1 MYEDDSTEMEI
12 LYRGMSLDHD
22 ELDQYAEME
31 NKTINLK
38 GFASTSTD
46 KKKALE
52 FAFYNESDKS
62 QTPVLLEIMWPKSLM
77 TQHFKLD
84 SQDFSASFESEQEV
98 LILDGCKMI
107 VKEIIPDQKKSQG
120 LIAGIFKKAKTYT
133 IIRMV
138 KAY

>member
-1 MYEDDSTEMEI
+1 MDSRKQSVKNVKKKNPIITDNDFDEESTEMET

-52 FAFYNESDKS
+52 FAFYNEKD
-62 QTPVLLEIMWPKSLM
+62 EN
-77 TQHFKLD
+77 
-84 SQDFSASFESEQEV
+84 
-98 LILDGCKMI
+98 
-107 VKEIIPDQKKSQG
+107 
-120 LIAGIFKKAKTYT
+120 
-133 IIRMV
+133 
-138 KAY
+138 

>member
-1 MYEDDSTEMEI
+1 MEI
-12 LYRGMSLDHD
+12 LYRGMSLDHE
-22 ELDQYAEME
+22 ELDQYADME

-52 FAFYNESDKS
+52 FAFFDEKDETK
-62 QTPVLLEIMWPKSLM
+62 TPVLLEIMWPRSQL

-84 SQDFSASFESEQEV
+84 NRDYSAFFESEQEV

-107 VKEIIPDQKKSQG
+107 VKEIIPNQKKSQG

-133 IIRMV
+133 VIRMV